1 MEWGG
6 NVGKVCE
13 WSEVARWERWENS
26 EVTRSER
33 WERNEAAIWERREG
47 VSREDGMEFK
57 DKIVLYCSRE
67 AKYKQGFT
75 AGIS

>member
-6 NVGKVCE
+6 NLGKVCE
-13 WSEVARWERWENS
+13 WSEVARWKRWENS
-26 EVTRSER
+26 EVARSER
-33 WERNEAAIWERREG
+33 RELK
-47 VSREDGMEFK
+47 DNKKMEFK
-57 DKIVLYCSRE
+57 DNIVLYCSRE

>member
-26 EVTRSER
+26 EVAWSEKWDVMR
-33 WERNEAAIWERREG
+33 WQFGKGSRV
-47 VSREDGMEFK
+47 VSREGGMEFK

-67 AKYKQGFT
+67 AKWKQGFT
-75 AGIS
+75 AGIP

>member
-1 MEWGG
+1 M
-6 NVGKVCE
+6 GKVCE
-13 WSEVARWERWENS
+13 WSKVARWKRWENS
-26 EVTRSER
+26 EVARSER
-33 WERNEAAIWERREG
+33 RERNEAAIWERREG